1 MTIEELPLVRH
12 CVVLGATFVHCG
24 AAVAIGAIA
33 IAADTPAVARIVIA
47 GILVRMVGLDFATTD
62 INAGQ

>member
-1 MTIEELPLVRH
+1 VTNDELPLVWH

-24 AAVAIGAIA
+24 AAVATGAIA
-33 IAADTPAVARIVIA
+33 IAVDTAAVARIVIA